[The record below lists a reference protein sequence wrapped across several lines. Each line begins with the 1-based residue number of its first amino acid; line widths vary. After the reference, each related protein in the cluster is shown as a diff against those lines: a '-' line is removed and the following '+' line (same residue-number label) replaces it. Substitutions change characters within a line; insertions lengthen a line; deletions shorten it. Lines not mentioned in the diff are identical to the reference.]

1 MRIASLIATCC
12 GIGRL
17 PYAPG
22 TWASLAALP
31 TGWWLAVL
39 GDWYA
44 LFGAAI
50 AATLV
55 GIVAG
60 AAHARASGLH
70 DPSDCV
76 IDELAGQWF
85 ALVPLAAAGRLGSP
99 IAVLLAF
106 ALFRFLDIVKPW
118 PIARLEHLPGG
129 YGIMA
134 DDVAAGVIASAVLG
148 GAIAQGW
155 I

>member
-1 MRIASLIATCC
+1 MRAASLIATCF

-31 TGWWLAVL
+31 TGWWLATT
-39 GDWYA
+39 GGWYA
-44 LFGAAI
+44 LLAAAI
-50 AATLV
+50 AVSVLGV
-55 GIVAG
+55 VAS
-60 AAHARASGLH
+60 AAHARASGLY

-76 IDELAGQWF
+76 VDELAGQWL
-85 ALVPLAAAGRLGSP
+85 ALVPLAAMDRLGSP
-99 IAVLLAF
+99 IAILLAF
-106 ALFRFLDIVKPW
+106 ALFRFFDIVKPW
-118 PIARLEHLPGG
+118 PVAQLERLPGG

-134 DDVAAGVIASAVLG
+134 DDIAAGLIAAALLAVV
-148 GAIAQGW
+148 IAQGW